1 MDASALD
8 TKPRTTEERKE
19 FYRRIDKQ
27 NATPL
32 WEVLSD
38 LVPPEPRPACVPVQ
52 WRYQEIRP
60 ALMESGELI
69 TAQEA
74 ERRVLI
80 LENPGVRGQ
89 SRITQSLYAG
99 LQLVLPGEVTPS
111 HRHTSSAMRF
121 VLEGNGAYTTV
132 DGERT
137 TMHPGDF
144 IVTPSW
150 TYHDHGNPSDAPV
163 VWLDGLDI
171 PIINTFDTGFA
182 EHYPGETQPITKKE
196 GDSQARFGANLLPL
210 DYSGSRSTP
219 VFNYPYSRSREVL
232 DQLYRNGPVDPCH
245 GVKMQF
251 VNPSTGGAPMPTI
264 GTFLQLLPA
273 GFKGIAYRSTDAT
286 VYCVAEG
293 RGRSQVGNETFT
305 WEPHDIFVVPSWCR
319 VSHEPQGE
327 AVLLS
332 FSDRPV
338 QKALGIWRGQTPAA

>member
-1 MDASALD
+1 VDASALD

-19 FYRRIDKQ
+19 FYSRIDKQ

-38 LVPPEPRPACVPVQ
+38 LVTPEPRPACVPVQ

-69 TAQEA
+69 TAKEA

-121 VLEGNGAYTTV
+121 VIEGNGAYTAV

-150 TYHDHGNPSDAPV
+150 TYHDHGNPGSVPV

-171 PIINTFDTGFA
+171 PIVNTFDTSFA
-182 EHYPGETQPITKKE
+182 EHYPGETQPISKKE
-196 GDSQARFGANLLPL
+196 GDSLARFGANLLPL
-210 DYSGSRSTP
+210 DYAGSHSTP

-232 DQLYRNGPVDPCH
+232 HQLYRNGPVDPCH
-245 GVKMQF
+245 GVKMQYI
-251 VNPSTGGAPMPTI
+251 NPSTGGAPMPTI

-293 RGRSQVGNETFT
+293 HGRSHIGKETFT
-305 WEPHDIFVVPSWCR
+305 WEPHDIFVVPSWSR
-319 VSHEPQGE
+319 VSHEAQGE
-327 AVLLS
+327 AVLFS

-338 QKALGIWRGQTPAA
+338 QKALGIWRDQTPAQ

>member
-1 MDASALD
+1 VDGSALD

-19 FYRRIDKQ
+19 FYRRIDEK

-32 WEVLSD
+32 WEVLSE
-38 LVPPEPRPACVPVQ
+38 LVPTEPRPACIPAL
-52 WRYQEIRP
+52 WRYDEMRP
-60 ALMESGELI
+60 ALMEAGGLI

-80 LENPGVRGQ
+80 LENPGVRGA

-121 VLEGNGAYTTV
+121 VIEGNGAYTAV

-150 TYHDHGNPSDAPV
+150 TYHDHGNPGNVPV

-171 PIINTFDTGFA
+171 PIVNTFDTGFA
-182 EHYPGETQPITKKE
+182 EHYPGETQPISKKE

-210 DYSGSRSTP
+210 EYSGSRSTP

-232 DQLYRNGPVDPCH
+232 DQLYRNGPLDPCH

-251 VNPSTGGAPMPTI
+251 INPSTGGPPMPTI

-273 GFKGIAYRSTDAT
+273 GFQGIASRSTDST

-293 RGRSQVGNETFT
+293 RGRSQVGNSTFT
-305 WEPHDIFVVPSWCR
+305 WGAHDIFVAPSWCR
-319 VSHEPQGE
+319 VSHEAQGE
-327 AVLLS
+327 AVLFS

-338 QKALGIWRGQTPAA
+338 QKALGLWREQTPAR